1 MKSHAPVPS
10 ATVLPSNVSPDE
22 TTILS
27 LADAVPVKVGVLS
40 DVMLSEFEVPESDEE
55 ITQDNE
61 EDEFGGMSNSEIKEV
76 ISNRKDI
83 QEDLQNILKL

>member
-10 ATVLPSNVSPDE
+10 ATVLPSDVSPDE

-40 DVMLSEFEVPESDEE
+40 NVMLSEFEVPESDEAIRSGVDAAATSLMARE
-55 ITQDNE
+55 T
-61 EDEFGGMSNSEIKEV
+61 S
-76 ISNRKDI
+76 
-83 QEDLQNILKL
+83 